1 MMLRR
6 LASFLALFCMAVL
19 PAMAQEEA
27 APPREREAAAGETYW
42 IVLEGAI
49 FDSNANFVRRHLEA
63 AEEAGA
69 ETIVLEIDS
78 PGGELQACL
87 SLCEKIQQVD
97 PRTRTIAYVPR
108 EALSGAAL
116 ATIACDERYLAPGAR
131 LGDVG
136 VIESG
141 FDGAFRFAEAKLRSD
156 VALRAR
162 GFAQESGVA
171 PAFAEAMVD
180 KDLEVFRYANEAT
193 GESGFFSEAEIAARP
208 DADDWKRGELVFE
221 SRKNNFFEVSGDRAD
236 ELAIA
241 TGLAASDE
249 ALAEAIGLAR
259 VPPKHRW
266 TWTDTAASFLNHPL
280 VSFLLIAVGL
290 IALYVEFS
298 APGLSIGGLLAG
310 LCFVLFFWSHF
321 FGGTAQWLEVILFA
335 TGIVFLLC
343 EFTVLPGFGIAG
355 VTGLALIVGSTIL
368 AMQSFVLP
376 ADQADW
382 RALSISAAVT
392 IGACVASTVLL
403 AVLVRFFHVLPGLG
417 KMVLKPESY
426 DPAGGEFDADGKKTA
441 GAGSGAAPLFVGD
454 WGVAVAPLKPTGI
467 AEFADRRFSVS
478 TQGEYLEAGES
489 VRVIAL
495 RGKKIVVERAAE
507 EA

>member
-1 MMLRR
+1 MYRCLS
-6 LASFLALFCMAVL
+6 LILLALGAMAL
-19 PAMAQEEA
+19 PALAQEK
-27 APPREREAAAGETYW
+27 APSRREADAAKPYW
-42 IVLEGAI
+42 IVLHGPI
-49 FDSNANFVRRHLEA
+49 FGPTANFVRRHLEA
-63 AEEAGA
+63 AERSGA
-69 ETIVLEIDS
+69 KTIVIEIDS
-78 PGGELQACL
+78 PGGELHACL
-87 SLCEKIQQVD
+87 ELCEKIQEVD
-97 PRTRTIAYVPR
+97 PRAKTIAYVPR

-141 FDGAFRFAEAKLRSD
+141 HDGAFRFAEAKLRSD

-162 GFAQESGVA
+162 EFAKRSGVE

-180 KDLEVFRYANEAT
+180 KDLEVFKYANETT
-193 GESGFFSEAEIAARP
+193 GETAFFSEAEVAARP
-208 DADDWKRGELVFE
+208 DAADWTRGELVFE
-221 SRKNNFFEVSGDRAD
+221 SRKNNFFEVSGKRAD
-236 ELAIA
+236 ELGIA
-241 TGLAASDE
+241 TGLAASEE
-249 ALAEAIGLAR
+249 AFVEAIGLER
-259 VPPKHRW
+259 MPPRHRW
-266 TWTDTAASFLNHPL
+266 TWTDGAAAFFNHPL
-280 VSFLLIAVGL
+280 VSFLLIAAGL

-298 APGLSIGGLLAG
+298 APGLSAGGLLAG

-355 VTGLALIVGSTIL
+355 VTGLVLVIGSTIL

-382 RALSISAAVT
+382 RALSISAVVT
-392 IGACVASTVLL
+392 IGACVASTILL
-403 AVLVRFFHVLPGLG
+403 AALVRYFHVLPGLG
-417 KMVLKPESY
+417 KMVLKPEAY
-426 DPAGGEFDADGKKTA
+426 DPAGGEFDADGKKVA
-441 GAGSGAAPLFVGD
+441 VGGSGAEPLFVGD
-454 WGVAVAPLKPTGI
+454 WGIAVAPLKPTGI

-478 TQGEYLEAGES
+478 TQGEYLEAGEP
-489 VRVIAL
+489 VRIVAV
-495 RGKKIVVERAAE
+495 RGRKIVVERAAE